1 MSVETFE
8 IVEPGMLTTVQDIG
22 RYGYQRFGVPV
33 SGAMDGFALRA
44 ANLLVGNDESAACL
58 EITVLGP
65 RIRFLADARIAL
77 AGGDLTPAMDGAP
90 VLMWQSV
97 EVSRGSVLSFKG
109 IRDGMRAYLAVAGG
123 IDAPLVMESRST
135 YLKGAIGGLAGRAL
149 RAKDALSAFEPR
161 GPFVERSLSDAPAYG
176 HEHELRVVLGP
187 QNDAFTQR
195 GLDTFLGSKYTVSM
209 QSDRMGYRFDGP
221 AIEHVKGP
229 DIISDGT
236 PLGAVQ
242 VPGDGKPI
250 VLLADRGVTGGYT
263 KIATVI
269 SADISKL
276 SQAMPGDAVT
286 FKAVEIEA
294 AHDIL
299 RRQEERL
306 NAIRR
311 MGAPTPKPLSILV
324 EDEAFE
330 VVDERGEAIVRS
342 EVGEGGATWTHKAKA
357 TVGGHTYEFEVTV
370 KQVD

>member
-1 MSVETFE
+1 MSVETLE

-33 SGAMDGFALRA
+33 SGAMDTFALRA
-44 ANLLVGNDESAACL
+44 ANLLVGNEDGAACL

-65 RIRFLADARIAL
+65 RVRFLADTWIAL
-77 AGGDLTPAMDGAP
+77 AGGDLTPTLDGEP
-90 VLMWQSV
+90 VPMWKSV
-97 EVSRGSVLSFKG
+97 EVSSGSVLSSKG
-109 IRDGMRAYLAVAGG
+109 VRDGMRAYLAVAGG
-123 IDAPLVMESRST
+123 IDVPLVMESRST

-149 RAKDALSAFEPR
+149 RARDVLSALEPR
-161 GPFVERSLSDAPAYG
+161 GPFVERSLSDPPAYG

-187 QNDAFTQR
+187 QDDAFTQR
-195 GLDTFLGSKYTVSM
+195 GMDTFLGSKYTISM

-229 DIISDGT
+229 DIVSDGT
-236 PLGAVQ
+236 PLGAAQ

-250 VLLADRGVTGGYT
+250 VLLADRGTTGGYT

-269 SADISKL
+269 SADISEL
-276 SQAMPGDAVT
+276 AQAMPGDTVT
-286 FKAVEIEA
+286 FKAIEIEA

-299 RRQEERL
+299 RQQEERL
-306 NAIRR
+306 DAIRSI
-311 MGAPTPKPLSILV
+311 GAPKPLSIVV
-324 EDEAFE
+324 EGEAFE
-330 VVDERGEAIVRS
+330 VVDESGEAIVRS
-342 EVGEGGATWTHKAKA
+342 ELGEGGARWTHRAKA